1 MSVAAIGALWN
12 GYVVLLHATVFL
24 AGVALV
30 LPLARRAGAEWRAN
44 ACGAALIGM
53 LLVSALCWLPIGW
66 WARAIPAFASAPLL
80 ALGAAAF
87 ALRAGEPSAH
97 GAATIARGLLALWLG
112 GAAVVLVRLGVA
124 WLTLRAVT
132 RRAVPVH
139 DREWSRALRE
149 ACTTMG
155 TDQGIELRVSHEV
168 AAPLTWGVL
177 DPVILLPGAAH
188 AWPAERRRLVLLHEL
203 AHVRR
208 GDGIVQAIAQL
219 TCAWYW
225 FHPGA
230 WWARRE
236 LRDAREE
243 ACDARVLA
251 AGVRPSA
258 YAQALLE
265 VAAEAR
271 GRAPGAALT
280 LGMARGPRLHA
291 RIRRVLAASAP
302 ARSPVLPGW
311 TPRAAVLAGVA
322 WALLLGSVRLS
333 PQRAVLWGAL
343 AADAW
348 PERAYAAA
356 VLGRSRFPQVRAELR
371 ARAANDPHPV
381 VRRLVRTAR

>member
-1 MSVAAIGALWN
+1 
-12 GYVVLLHATVFL
+12 
-24 AGVALV
+24 
-30 LPLARRAGAEWRAN
+30 
-44 ACGAALIGM
+44 
-53 LLVSALCWLPIGW
+53 
-66 WARAIPAFASAPLL
+66 
-80 ALGAAAF
+80 
-87 ALRAGEPSAH
+87 
-97 GAATIARGLLALWLG
+97 
-112 GAAVVLVRLGVA
+112 
-124 WLTLRAVT
+124 
-132 RRAVPVH
+132 
-139 DREWSRALRE
+139 
-149 ACTTMG
+149 MG

-177 DPVILLPGAAH
+177 DPVILLPDAAH

-208 GDGIVQAIAQL
+208 GDGMVQAIAQL
-219 TCAWYW
+219 ACAWYW

-258 YAQALLE
+258 YAQALLD

-271 GRAPGAALT
+271 GGAPGAAL
-280 LGMARGPRLHA
+280 GMARAPRLHA
-291 RIRRVLAASAP
+291 RIRRLLAASTP

-311 TPRAAVLAGVA
+311 APRAAVLAGVA
-322 WALLLGSVRLS
+322 WTLLLGSVRLS

-371 ARAANDPHPV
+371 ARAADDPHPV
-381 VRRLVRTAR
+381 VRRLARAAR